1 MTLYIFYFFSSIYFA
16 SLIYFIFSLKYVK
29 NKKTSNFNPNVSI
42 IVCVRNGSISLSRI
56 LNQLKNQKYNGE
68 LEFIIVDDQSTDD
81 TKEIILK
88 FIGNDNRFKYFSST
102 NDTSNLN
109 HKKKALNIGIESA
122 SNEYLLFTDVDCEVN
137 EGWTSAMMSSYNGN
151 DYVVGY
157 SETIPNNSIVSHFQS
172 IDFRM
177 LMLSCVSTTF
187 AGFPLACSGQNQSY
201 KKSLFLSV
209 GGFERIQNLLQGD
222 DSIFLQICRKVKNIK
237 VSFAFIKE
245 SYVKAKR
252 IDSLKEFLMQRIR
265 WAGDANIMWQYNKL
279 FFIIILSTFVINLS
293 YCILF
298 LVLFF
303 SKKFILLFIAL
314 TSVKVILE
322 FSLYFLGSKK
332 LNRDISI
339 KSFFLWFIF
348 NPFYTVLVGL
358 LSFYVQK
365 IKWKGRSSIV

>member
-1 MTLYIFYFFSSIYFA
+1 
-16 SLIYFIFSLKYVK
+16 
-29 NKKTSNFNPNVSI
+29 
-42 IVCVRNGSISLSRI
+42 
-56 LNQLKNQKYNGE
+56 
-68 LEFIIVDDQSTDD
+68 
-81 TKEIILK
+81 
-88 FIGNDNRFKYFSST
+88 
-102 NDTSNLN
+102 
-109 HKKKALNIGIESA
+109 
-122 SNEYLLFTDVDCEVN
+122 
-137 EGWTSAMMSSYNGN
+137 
-151 DYVVGY
+151 
-157 SETIPNNSIVSHFQS
+157 
-172 IDFRM
+172 
-177 LMLSCVSTTF
+177 
-187 AGFPLACSGQNQSY
+187 
-201 KKSLFLSV
+201 
-209 GGFERIQNLLQGD
+209 
-222 DSIFLQICRKVKNIK
+222 
-237 VSFAFIKE
+237 
-245 SYVKAKR
+245 
-252 IDSLKEFLMQRIR
+252 MQRIR

-365 IKWKGRSSIV
+365 IKWKGRPSIV

>member
-1 MTLYIFYFFSSIYFA
+1 MTLYIFYFFTFIYFA

-29 NKKTSNFNPNVSI
+29 NKKTSNFYPNVSI

-88 FIGNDNRFKYFSST
+88 FITDDNRFKYFSST

-177 LMLSCVSTTF
+177 LMLSCASTTF

-209 GGFERIQNLLQGD
+209 GGFKRIQNLLQGD
-222 DSIFLQICRKVKNIK
+222 DSIFLQICRKVKNVK

-293 YCILF
+293 YCILLLTLF
-298 LVLFF
+298 L
-303 SKKFILLFIAL
+303 SEKFILLFIAL

-322 FSLYFLGSKK
+322 FLLYFLGSKK
-332 LNRDISI
+332 LNRDILI

>member
-1 MTLYIFYFFSSIYFA
+1 MTLYIFYFFSFIYFA

-29 NKKTSNFNPNVSI
+29 NKKTSNFHPNVSI
-42 IVCVRNGSISLSRI
+42 IVCVRNGSVSLSRI

-88 FIGNDNRFKYFSST
+88 FIADDNRFKYFSST

-177 LMLSCVSTTF
+177 LMLSCASTTF

-293 YCILF
+293 YCILLLTLF
-298 LVLFF
+298 L
-303 SKKFILLFIAL
+303 SEKFILLFIAL

-322 FSLYFLGSKK
+322 FLLYFLGSKK
-332 LNRDISI
+332 LNRDILI

>member
-1 MTLYIFYFFSSIYFA
+1 MTLYIFYFFSFIYFA

-29 NKKTSNFNPNVSI
+29 NKKTSNFHPNVSI
-42 IVCVRNGSISLSRI
+42 IVCVRNGSVSLSRI
-56 LNQLKNQKYNGE
+56 LNQFKNQKYNGE

-88 FIGNDNRFKYFSST
+88 FIADDNRFKYFSST

-177 LMLSCVSTTF
+177 LMLSCASTTF

-293 YCILF
+293 YCILLLTLF
-298 LVLFF
+298 L
-303 SKKFILLFIAL
+303 SEKFILLFIAL

-322 FSLYFLGSKK
+322 FLLYFLGSKK
-332 LNRDISI
+332 LNRDILI

>member
-1 MTLYIFYFFSSIYFA
+1 M
-16 SLIYFIFSLKYVK
+16 
-29 NKKTSNFNPNVSI
+29 
-42 IVCVRNGSISLSRI
+42 RNGSISLSRI

-177 LMLSCVSTTF
+177 LMLSCASTTF
-187 AGFPLACSGQNQSY
+187 AGF
-201 KKSLFLSV
+201 
-209 GGFERIQNLLQGD
+209 R
-222 DSIFLQICRKVKNIK
+222 
-237 VSFAFIKE
+237 
-245 SYVKAKR
+245 
-252 IDSLKEFLMQRIR
+252 
-265 WAGDANIMWQYNKL
+265 
-279 FFIIILSTFVINLS
+279 
-293 YCILF
+293 
-298 LVLFF
+298 
-303 SKKFILLFIAL
+303 
-314 TSVKVILE
+314 
-322 FSLYFLGSKK
+322 
-332 LNRDISI
+332 
-339 KSFFLWFIF
+339 
-348 NPFYTVLVGL
+348 
-358 LSFYVQK
+358 
-365 IKWKGRSSIV
+365 

>member
-1 MTLYIFYFFSSIYFA
+1 MTLYIFYFFTFIYFA
-16 SLIYFIFSLKYVK
+16 SLIYFIFSLKYLK
-29 NKKTSNFNPNVSI
+29 NKKTSNFHPNVSI

-88 FIGNDNRFKYFSST
+88 FIADDNRFKYFSST

-177 LMLSCVSTTF
+177 LMLSCASTTF

-209 GGFERIQNLLQGD
+209 GGFKRIQNLLQGD

-293 YCILF
+293 YCILLLTLF
-298 LVLFF
+298 L
-303 SKKFILLFIAL
+303 SEKFILLFIAL

-322 FSLYFLGSKK
+322 FLLYFLGSKK
-332 LNRDISI
+332 LNRDILI